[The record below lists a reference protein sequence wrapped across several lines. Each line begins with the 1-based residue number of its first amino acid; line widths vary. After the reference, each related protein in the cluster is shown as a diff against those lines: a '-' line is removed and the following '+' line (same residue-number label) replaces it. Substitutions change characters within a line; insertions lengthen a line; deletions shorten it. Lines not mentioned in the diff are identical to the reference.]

1 MLWRVSK
8 FDLFCLLVAFIV
20 TTLAGVQIGIVT
32 AIGVSILSTV
42 LTTSRPYTAILG
54 RVPGSVVYKSVR
66 KCVFPLLLL
75 WPSLSVCFSL

>member
-1 MLWRVSK
+1 
-8 FDLFCLLVAFIV
+8 
-20 TTLAGVQIGIVT
+20 VT

-66 KCVFPLLLL
+66 KCVATFPC
-75 WPSLSVCFSL
+75 PSFSL